1 MIMKKYGILMA
12 ALMIFTLSSQA
23 QVVNTGAGIG
33 IRAGVNFQNLNGE
46 DASGDKLDNKLKT
59 GFHAGL
65 IADIPVAPDFYFQ
78 PGLLY
83 SAKGAELDNSTVNST
98 DLRLNY
104 IEMPLNLVY
113 KPMLGTGRLLLG
125 FGPYVGYGLGGK
137 AEFSGMESD
146 VKFEKEAGNAA
157 NTVYFKPFDA
167 GANLLFGYEFSNKLS
182 AQLNAQL
189 GLININAY
197 DNDAK
202 IKNTGFGVSL
212 GYRIK

>member
-1 MIMKKYGILMA
+1 MKKYGFLTA
-12 ALMIFTLSSQA
+12 AIIIFAFSSKA

-65 IADIPVAPDFYFQ
+65 VADIPVAPDFYFQ

-83 SAKGAELDNSTVNST
+83 STKGAELENST

-104 IEMPLNLVY
+104 VEMPLNLVY

-125 FGPYVGYGLGGK
+125 FGPYVGYGIGGK
-137 AEFSGMESD
+137 AEFSGTETD